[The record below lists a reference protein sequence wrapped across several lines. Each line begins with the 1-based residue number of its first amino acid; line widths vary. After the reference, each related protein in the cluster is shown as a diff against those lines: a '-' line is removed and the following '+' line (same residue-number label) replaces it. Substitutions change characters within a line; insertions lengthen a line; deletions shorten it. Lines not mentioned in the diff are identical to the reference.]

1 VISRSLSLIIAWLM
15 VSSSGLSAAA
25 TSQPTSQ
32 PESRPAAGTVEAT
45 YPGLAGGVLTFAV
58 LGKLPEG
65 TLLESGTVR
74 ITQGDL
80 DAELAKAPAE
90 ARPQLA
96 RNAFF
101 FLEQVGAQKVILD
114 VARREAGND
123 KAAASRPDR
132 ELMRGHFERIAK
144 TVSVTDAEVKDFY
157 ENNKDACGGAT
168 LEQMKGQLRQYVQQQ
183 KEKAAGD
190 EYTRTLGKRVPIRV
204 SADWTAAQ
212 AVLAR
217 DNPVDKARLSGK
229 PSMVDFGASGCRPC
243 DMMAP
248 ILKTLES
255 RYEHKANILF
265 VHVREQQVL
274 GARYG
279 IEGIPSQVFFDKDG
293 REVFRH
299 VGFYPADQIERQLA
313 EMGVK

>member
-1 VISRSLSLIIAWLM
+1 
-15 VSSSGLSAAA
+15 
-25 TSQPTSQ
+25 
-32 PESRPAAGTVEAT
+32 
-45 YPGLAGGVLTFAV
+45 
-58 LGKLPEG
+58 
-65 TLLESGTVR
+65 
-74 ITQGDL
+74 
-80 DAELAKAPAE
+80 
-90 ARPQLA
+90 
-96 RNAFF
+96 
-101 FLEQVGAQKVILD
+101 
-114 VARREAGND
+114 
-123 KAAASRPDR
+123 
-132 ELMRGHFERIAK
+132 MRGHFERIAK

-168 LEQMKGQLRQYVQQQ
+168 LEQMKGQLHQYVQQQ

-190 EYTRTLGKRVPIRV
+190 EYIRSLGKRVPIRV
-204 SADWTAAQ
+204 SADWTARQ

-248 ILKTLES
+248 ILKTLEGK
-255 RYEHKANILF
+255 YEGKANILF

-299 VGFYPADQIERQLA
+299 VGFYPQDQIERHLA